1 MANRLPTEQRKCDAT
16 TNAGKPC
23 PSPALRNGSGQ
34 CFWHSDSTRQE
45 AAIARIVG
53 GKSAARQGRN
63 FRPANIVLDSPQ
75 DWLIAIAALMKDVA
89 SLPSSVNRVAAF
101 VSLSREAREW
111 VVMKHAMESRAIE
124 GRVTRR

>member
-23 PSPALRNGSGQ
+23 PSPALKNDVQ
-34 CFWHSDSTRQE
+34 CFWHADSTRQE
-45 AAIARIVG
+45 AQIARMVG
-53 GKSAARQGRN
+53 AKSSSRVGRN
-63 FRPANIVLDSPQ
+63 FKSANIVLDTPA

>member
-1 MANRLPTEQRKCDAT
+1 MANRLPTDQRRCTAT

-23 PSPALRNGSGQ
+23 PSPALKNDDA
-34 CFWHSDSTRQE
+34 CFWHAASSAQE

-124 GRVTRR
+124 GRVVRR